1 MAEAGRDIPLILSL
15 AAVLMIKLSHLL
27 LLLKTGRNWNV
38 IQKYCYLQHCLMD
51 DDETLP
57 DIPDFI
63 SQFPFLR
70 HQLSS
75 EYLRHF
81 KWPSSTTEPSLLAQE
96 TSLTM
101 EWPVTIS
108 TDISGA
114 DTWYYQTGS
123 RMLARILMWNILP
136 STDWV
141 DVWWYNDDAV
151 DHTSCCREIFAK
163 PTDNELVVNWCN
175 NDNPMHCYQWHNW
188 EWLKYLQHLYSCARV
203 HWTWWWW
210 WASLPILSPVLSS
223 LQAHVTGSQPS
234 DLNLLLL
241 GASSQQ

>member
-1 MAEAGRDIPLILSL
+1 MKIKHSQIFLTLSL
-15 AAVLMIKLSHLL
+15 NFLFFVISWALSIWDISSDLL
-27 LLLKTGRNWNV
+27 
-38 IQKYCYLQHCLMD
+38 Y
-51 DDETLP
+51 
-57 DIPDFI
+57 
-63 SQFPFLR
+63 
-70 HQLSS
+70 
-75 EYLRHF
+75 
-81 KWPSSTTEPSLLAQE
+81 TEPSLLAQE

-175 NDNPMHCYQWHNW
+175 NDNSMHCYQWHNW
-188 EWLKYLQHLYSCARV
+188 EWLKYLQHISTVVLEYTEHDDDDEPAYQSYHRCSR
-203 HWTWWWW
+203 
-210 WASLPILSPVLSS
+210 LSRLM
-223 LQAHVTGSQPS
+223 
-234 DLNLLLL
+234 
-241 GASSQQ
+241 